1 MSEKNF
7 AKAAKVAK
15 VFYNFFMQIKLASY
29 TDSDKLLTLSKT
41 YKSLRIKE
49 SQMIDLVNA
58 ILNNK
63 AVPEN
68 ITKEVLN
75 EFISLCKEYKI
86 KLIELD

>member
-1 MSEKNF
+1 
-7 AKAAKVAK
+7 
-15 VFYNFFMQIKLASY
+15 MQIKLASY

-41 YKSLRIKE
+41 YKSVRIKE

-68 ITKEVLN
+68 ITEEVLN

-86 KLIELD
+86 KLIELN

>member
-1 MSEKNF
+1 
-7 AKAAKVAK
+7 
-15 VFYNFFMQIKLASY
+15 MQIKLASY

-63 AVPEN
+63 PVPEN
-68 ITKEVLN
+68 ITEEVLN

-86 KLIELD
+86 KLIELN